1 MNFIYVNMKKQW
13 NRRMNMKL
21 LDGIYLITGVT
32 GFIGS
37 LVMKKLMDQP
47 EYLSG
52 DIKILGFVRNI
63 KKAEQMYQDYN
74 TAYIKFICSD
84 ILDFVHAIDKYMK
97 IEEEKAWVP
106 EYIIHCAATTQSAIM
121 ISNPVETEDGI
132 VIGTRNVLEVAR
144 SLNVKSMV
152 YLSSMEVY
160 GEISETEE
168 LVTEDMLGDLNL
180 FSMRSSYP
188 LGKRM
193 AELYCYSYFKEYDVP
208 VKIARLAQTFG
219 ADILPGEN
227 RVFAQ
232 FAKAVRENNNIVL
245 HTSGDSMGNYCDSND
260 VVEALFILLYN
271 GLNGEAYNVVNEKN
285 TMRIREMADLVAD
298 KIAHGKIKVV
308 YDIPE
313 ENKYGYADTT
323 GLRLS
328 SSKLRK
334 LGWRPSTDLEEM
346 YRNMMK

>member
-1 MNFIYVNMKKQW
+1 
-13 NRRMNMKL
+13 MKL
-21 LDGIYLITGVT
+21 LDGIYLITGAT

-52 DIKILGFVRNI
+52 DIKILGLVQNI

-97 IEEEKAWVP
+97 TEEEKAWVP

-180 FSMRSSYP
+180 FSVRSSYP

-219 ADILPGEN
+219 TEILPGEN

-232 FAKAVRENNNIVL
+232 FVKAVRENNNIVL
-245 HTSGDSMGNYCDSND
+245 HTNGDSMGNYCDSND
-260 VVEALFILLYN
+260 VVEALFILLYK